1 MKALIGGHFEISGSP
16 VDTSSFFLYY
26 LLTVQVPAAECGAP
40 AAGQGGAARA
50 AAEGLQEV
58 AVGADEE
65 GVLQTLGQ
73 GAEGE
78 QQLGRGQ
85 GETQGEG
92 AGAAARGAEKE
103 SDQPRHRD
111 GAETAPGKVVNGTW
125 RNFTVPGECPY
136 CLKTPIRT
144 FTINN

>member
-1 MKALIGGHFEISGSP
+1 MIFALHWQPNFTSNRFLIVEALVGGS
-16 VDTSSFFLYY
+16 VDTSIITICTL
-26 LLTVQVPAAECGAP
+26 QVPAAECGAP

-50 AAEGLQEV
+50 AAAGLQEV

-78 QQLGRGQ
+78 PPLGRGQ

-92 AGAAARGAEKE
+92 AGAAARGAE
-103 SDQPRHRD
+103 
-111 GAETAPGKVVNGTW
+111 A
-125 RNFTVPGECPY
+125 
-136 CLKTPIRT
+136 
-144 FTINN
+144 

>member
-1 MKALIGGHFEISGSP
+1 M
-16 VDTSSFFLYY
+16 
-26 LLTVQVPAAECGAP
+26 QVSAAECGAP

-73 GAEGE
+73 GEEGE

-92 AGAAARGAEKE
+92 AGAAARGAEAE

-111 GAETAPGKVVNGTW
+111 GAETAPGRVVNGTS

-136 CLKTPIRT
+136 CLKNQSRFL
-144 FTINN
+144 FTINK

>member
-16 VDTSSFFLYY
+16 VDTSMICTL
-26 LLTVQVPAAECGAP
+26 QVPAAECGAP

-73 GAEGE
+73 GEEGE

-92 AGAAARGAEKE
+92 AGAAARGAEAE
-103 SDQPRHRD
+103 SDQPRHCD
-111 GAETAPGKVVNGTW
+111 GAETAPGKVVNGTS
-125 RNFTVPGECPY
+125 RNCTVPGECPY
-136 CLKTPIRT
+136 CLKTPIRA